1 MSEPVSCIRLFAD
14 ENGESRFEDIG
25 FEIAPVDYAPPA
37 PPLGLSQPVEAKRFR
52 FLRFPEGW
60 FDAAHP
66 SPRRQV
72 FFMLEGEVEVW
83 TSGGESR
90 ILKPGDRLLMEDT
103 TGKGHGA
110 RPVYGEPFG
119 VMLALE

>member
-1 MSEPVSCIRLFAD
+1 MAQAEMSPSGGSD
-14 ENGESRFEDIG
+14 
-25 FEIAPVDYAPPA
+25 PPDFGTG
-37 PPLGLSQPVEAKRFR
+37 PGD
-52 FLRFPEGW
+52 LRFPKGW

-66 SPRRQV
+66 SSRRQI

-103 TGKGHGA
+103 TGKGHGT
-110 RPVYGEPFG
+110 RSVHGEPFG
-119 VMLALE
+119 VMLAPE